1 MQNSFHSCIPVIRIH
16 QPKAYLRLIG
26 LRLNFV
32 EIILTAAVSHKAKR
46 IGRQLLGRGGDS
58 LRYRM
63 GLRPRSVRS
72 RDEVEMIELAPG
84 KRLS

>member
-1 MQNSFHSCIPVIRIH
+1 
-16 QPKAYLRLIG
+16 
-26 LRLNFV
+26 
-32 EIILTAAVSHKAKR
+32 VSHKAKR